1 MPHLVPLL
9 GRNDLFL
16 EVLRALRR
24 LAPRVTGQIVDA
36 MLDPATPS
44 VLRRR
49 LPRVLKASPT
59 PRAVQGLV
67 LALSDARFDVRAQV
81 GQALVALTDK
91 NPSLVVDREAIY
103 TAVRREL
110 AAEGEWGGDGE
121 ARGFEHVFGLL
132 RSCWSASP
140 SSTRSGPC
148 AGTTRRSGARRS
160 NTSTT
165 SFRSRSGERSGRGS
179 GSRAPPRAPPVRR
192 ASSSPTSA
200 RRRPSPGSG
209 GPCVGAVRRPD
220 VRANIRASQEAS
232 ITDAPAD
239 RGFFG
244 TLVGLWFEPGRTF
257 EGIVRSPRIW
267 VPLLAHFALVV
278 VFSAIWLQKVDPGEF
293 MKTQLVE
300 QGRWDRMPP
309 EARESVTSGSG
320 GFFRAMVG
328 VGALFGGL
336 GFPFLV
342 AGTLVFVFR
351 FFYGSDV
358 DFRRGLAVTV
368 WSLLATGLVS
378 TPILLLVLYLK
389 GEWNLPPAGGLPGGP
404 RPAGGARGD
413 VATGVDA
420 APGPRP
426 PLALDGHASRHR
438 LRGGEPP
445 LHRLGPLGG
454 GGSVGARR
462 PLPRGAGRVLSASL
476 ARSCR
481 SGINCSS
488 SPRP

>member
-1 MPHLVPLL
+1 M
-9 GRNDLFL
+9 
-16 EVLRALRR
+16 
-24 LAPRVTGQIVDA
+24 
-36 MLDPATPS
+36 S
-44 VLRRR
+44 
-49 LPRVLKASPT
+49 
-59 PRAVQGLV
+59 
-67 LALSDARFDVRAQV
+67 
-81 GQALVALTDK
+81 
-91 NPSLVVDREAIY
+91 
-103 TAVRREL
+103 
-110 AAEGEWGGDGE
+110 
-121 ARGFEHVFGLL
+121 
-132 RSCWSASP
+132 
-140 SSTRSGPC
+140 
-148 AGTTRRSGARRS
+148 
-160 NTSTT
+160 
-165 SFRSRSGERSGRGS
+165 
-179 GSRAPPRAPPVRR
+179 
-192 ASSSPTSA
+192 
-200 RRRPSPGSG
+200 
-209 GPCVGAVRRPD
+209 
-220 VRANIRASQEAS
+220 
-232 ITDAPAD
+232 TDAPAD

-389 GEWNLPPAGGLPGGP
+389 GEWNLPPPEVFQAGPALLVERGATSRPVWTLLQGL
-404 RPAGGARGD
+404 D
-413 VATGVDA
+413 LLSLWTVTL
-420 APGPRP
+420 
-426 PLALDGHASRHR
+426 LAIGFAVASRR
-438 LRGGEPP
+438 SI
-445 LHRLGPLGG
+445 
-454 GGSVGARR
+454 GSALWGVAV
-462 PLPRGAGRVLSASL
+462 PWALVVLCRAAL
-476 ARSCR
+476 AAF
-481 SGINCSS
+481 
-488 SPRP
+488 